1 MEVYI
6 RHKKI
11 IVLTKN
17 TLKIRTER
25 LINLAKVKTKEA
37 SLLLNKDSNTKNK
50 LGWDKTQIVSAT
62 TNLIMT
68 LGILMIKTSVRWI
81 KA

>member
-1 MEVYI
+1 MYLIPVSRNSGKSMIKTKFYLKMEVHF

-17 TLKIRTER
+17 ILKIRTER
-25 LINLAKVKTKEA
+25 LINLTKVKTKEA

-50 LGWDKTQIVSAT
+50 
-62 TNLIMT
+62 
-68 LGILMIKTSVRWI
+68 
-81 KA
+81 

>member
-1 MEVYI
+1 MYLIPVSKNSGKSMKKTKYYLKMEVYI

-50 LGWDKTQIVSAT
+50 LG
-62 TNLIMT
+62 
-68 LGILMIKTSVRWI
+68 
-81 KA
+81 